1 MCNLLNIHIFIINL
15 LSKYYILD
23 VIYINIIYLIYRQY
37 ICILHAYIH
46 TCIYIYYIYL
56 HILYEHIYIQ
66 YIYIIWIYTYVIY
79 ISTNYYI

>member
-37 ICILHAYIH
+37 ICIY
-46 TCIYIYYIYL
+46 TCIYTHMYIHIYTYI
-56 HILYEHIYIQ
+56 YEHIYIQ